1 MKDFS
6 EIKRAGFIGIGLI
19 GGCILRNIRKY
30 YPKTEV
36 LAYDYSMAER
46 GIPSR
51 SVDDALRE
59 GIIHETTAQL
69 KDFKDC
75 DIIFLCAPVKDNLE
89 YLTALK
95 DIIKD
100 SCIITDVGSVKG
112 IMHKK
117 AESLGLSKNFVGGH
131 PMAGS
136 EKTGFI
142 NSYSGLIINA
152 YYVITVTEDTDIE
165 KAKLL
170 LDMVKTFGSIPV
182 LENCNDHDKQV
193 AYISHLPHIIAFE
206 LVNLVRDNDDSEQS
220 MKKIAAGGFKD
231 ITRIASSSSLMWE
244 SICSTNKECII
255 EALDTYM
262 ENLRKFRHIL
272 ESQDSVAMIKEFDK
286 AREYRDT
293 ISPRHKAE

>member
-1 MKDFS
+1 MKDFTS
-6 EIKRAGFIGIGLI
+6 IKRAGFIGIGLI
-19 GGCILRNIRKY
+19 GGCLLRNIKKY
-30 YPKTEV
+30 YPETEV
-36 LAYDYSMAER
+36 LAYDYSMADR

-59 GIIHETTAQL
+59 GIIHETTADIR
-69 KDFKDC
+69 DFKDC
-75 DIIFLCAPVKDNLE
+75 DIIFLCAPVKDNLG
-89 YLTALK
+89 YLEALK
-95 DIIKD
+95 DVIKP

-112 IMHKK
+112 IMHMK
-117 AESLGLSKNFVGGH
+117 AESLGLERNFVGGH

-142 NSYSGLIINA
+142 NSYAGLIVNA
-152 YYVITVTEDTDIE
+152 YYVITVTEKTDIE
-165 KAKLL
+165 KAHLL
-170 LDMVKTFGSIPV
+170 LDMVKKFGSIPV
-182 LENCNDHDKQV
+182 LADCRDHDRQV

-206 LVNLVRDNDDSEQS
+206 LVNLVQDNDDKDQN

-255 EALDTYM
+255 EALDTYI
-262 ENLRKFRHIL
+262 EDLKAFRKIL
-272 ESQDSVAMIKEFDK
+272 EDGDSQAMIKEFDR
-286 AREYRDT
+286 AREYRDS